1 MEFQIVRTTDPQY
14 PYFWRVVDDL
24 GHMLTYSSA
33 RYRSKDEC
41 IEAVRSVQRGAA
53 DAGVLYSN
61 ESDAEIV

>member
-33 RYRSKDEC
+33 RYRSKDDC
-41 IEAVRSVQRGAA
+41 VEAVRGVQREAA
-53 DAGVLYSN
+53 DAGVLYLS
-61 ESDAEIV
+61 EGDPETV